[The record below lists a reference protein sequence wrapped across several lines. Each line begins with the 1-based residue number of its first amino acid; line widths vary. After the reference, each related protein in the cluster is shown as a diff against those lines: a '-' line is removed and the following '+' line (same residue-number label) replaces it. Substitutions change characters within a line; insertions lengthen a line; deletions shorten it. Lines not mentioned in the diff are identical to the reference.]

1 MPDPM
6 RRLIALLLA
15 SILLAIPLSTAA
27 AQDGLAVIVNDVIA
41 EPVPG
46 ESAYMVTAYVTVSD
60 SAGLPVA
67 GLGAEAF
74 SASQDGK
81 AVELRSVEPVE
92 RPASIVLVID
102 TSNSMWYYG
111 KMDAVKV
118 AAAGFIDG
126 LDPADQLALI
136 TFNETVTIAQN
147 LSDDHQASATIID
160 LIDAVPG
167 MGTCLYDAAHT
178 AISAAAAAP
187 PGQRAIILLTDG
199 VDELA
204 DQSGPCSDH
213 TSADVI
219 EQANDPTTRVPI
231 YTLGIGE
238 TVDRT
243 DLAKLAEETGGDALL
258 APTASDVSS
267 LFDVIAGQL
276 KNQYELTYK
285 IATTGGSHNLTVT
298 VEGAAVGSREFAA
311 PDPLPVLTLSGLD
324 DGAILGDSAAIRATL
339 NTRAAVGRVTF
350 ELDGDLLA
358 EDVDEPYEVT
368 LMASG
373 IDPGRHELLV
383 TMTLSDGTV
392 LSDEMVFSIMEPEA
406 APTAAPVEV
415 EEEAPEV
422 AEEPALPDMF
432 YGLPVWALLLGGS
445 VLLLGVV
452 IAGIVVLGR
461 RQKAPAL
468 TPPGVGF
475 SPGAFGKLTV
485 AESLSLQPGCTFE
498 LIGEAVQVG
507 RDLDNDVIIQDQPI
521 SRHHA
526 QIRLERGAYRVFDLG
541 STYGTFVN
549 DQKAGEDGLPIQDG
563 DTIRF
568 GTRTITTF
576 AAAFAGV
583 PAGAADLTLDIGA
596 ETVVA
601 RPQDDATATTPPVIP
616 DEDTTP
622 IEEFDRGADDG
633 FTMPMD
639 QVEDDGGTRP
649 IDDSHRDETKSG
661 GDDRADDGFTMPM
674 DQVEDDGGTRPI
686 DDSHRDETKSG
697 SDDRADD
704 GFTMPM
710 DYPPED

>member
-1 MPDPM
+1 MTRYT
-6 RRLIALLLA
+6 RRLFAFLLA
-15 SILLAIPLSTAA
+15 SILLAIPLLTAA
-27 AQDGLAVIVNDVIA
+27 AQDALTVIVNDVIA

-60 SAGLPVA
+60 LSGQPVA
-67 GLGAEAF
+67 GLDAGAF

-81 AVELRSVEPVE
+81 PVDLRSVQPVE

-118 AAAGFIDG
+118 AAASFIDG

-147 LSDDHQASATIID
+147 LSEDHQASATIIG

-178 AISAAAAAP
+178 AISAAATAP
-187 PGQRAIILLTDG
+187 SGQRAIILLTDG

-204 DQSGPCSDH
+204 DQSGPCSEH

-219 EQANDPTTRVPI
+219 AQANDPTTRVPI

-258 APTASDVSS
+258 APTASDVSG

-285 IATTGGSHNLTVT
+285 IATTGGAHNLTVT
-298 VEGAAVGSREFAA
+298 VEDAAVGSREFAA
-311 PDPLPVLTLSGLD
+311 PDPLPVMTLSGLD
-324 DGAILGDSAAIRATL
+324 DGAILDGNASIRATL
-339 NTRAAVGRVTF
+339 NTRAEIAGVRF

-358 EDVDEPYEVT
+358 EDIEVPYEVT
-368 LMASG
+368 LMDSG

-383 TMTLSDGTV
+383 TMTLADGTV
-392 LSDEMVFSIMEPEA
+392 LSDDLIFSIMEPEA
-406 APTAAPVEV
+406 APTAAPVEI
-415 EEEAPEV
+415 EEPAAEP
-422 AEEPALPDMF
+422 AEEPARPDMI
-432 YGLPVWALLLGGS
+432 GGVPVWAIVLGGS

-452 IAGIVVLGR
+452 IAGIAALAR
-461 RQKAPAL
+461 RQKTVTL
-468 TPPGVGF
+468 IPPGIGF

-485 AESLSLQPGCTFE
+485 VESLTLQPGCTFE
-498 LIGEAVQVG
+498 LIGETVQVG

-541 STYGTFVN
+541 STYGTFVS
-549 DQKAGEDGLPIQDG
+549 DQKVGEDGLPIQDG

-568 GTRTITTF
+568 GTRTITTY
-576 AAAFAGV
+576 AAAFAAA
-583 PAGAADLTLDIGA
+583 PAGAGDLTLDIGA
-596 ETVVA
+596 ETVAA
-601 RPQDDATATTPPVIP
+601 RP
-616 DEDTTP
+616 DEDATGTLPPYPDEETAPLEEYDRETDMGYTMPMDHDAEDDEGGTQP
-622 IEEFDRGADDG
+622 IDSSHREDTRSGDEREDDGFTMPIDNPDETGTRSIDPSHGEETRSGSEREDDG

-639 QVEDDGGTRP
+639 TP
-649 IDDSHRDETKSG
+649 S
-661 GDDRADDGFTMPM
+661 GDD
-674 DQVEDDGGTRPI
+674 
-686 DDSHRDETKSG
+686 
-697 SDDRADD
+697 
-704 GFTMPM
+704 
-710 DYPPED
+710 